1 MTANK
6 KQFPIRIETELYKK
20 LKIKATA
27 NDSSVNE
34 YVISLI
40 SADVDDVDLSGLINE

>member
-1 MTANK
+1 MTAEK
-6 KQFPIRIETELYKK
+6 KQIPIRIETELYKK
-20 LKIKATA
+20 LKVKATA

-40 SADVDDVDLSGLINE
+40 SADVGDVDLSGLIKQ